1 MDKINSIQKVGMKKS
16 KRIFVFLFALV
27 MLMQTTFVSF
37 GSFAEEAPKKFKAY
51 TNARTPE
58 FIEIGEIDGGQV
70 KNPMVAY
77 CLNYKFA
84 YPKVKELKDKSAEYT
99 KLDSKDLNDLETS
112 KKDKDLYE
120 NLRRVLYNGYPTD
133 GAHFVEFGK
142 VSENRMRFLTQ
153 YAIWHY
159 TDGKSAQDF
168 KLSGSEKEI
177 FESLINANSENLRKV
192 PDSFNPTL
200 FKNDKSIKAD
210 NSANAHKPYFQ
221 NLIGSPKSD
230 DKTYDIYAQK
240 VWEGMTGSDKPVVE
254 FELREKNGDKKV
266 NIDNN
271 PVEMTVSKDKEMS
284 DVVVW
289 KGLKKSPT
297 EYKVVEKYK
306 SDEDSKKYISSS
318 LTGNGRKESPYT
330 ITNGKLNSSFILQI
344 NANKRWE
351 NVNGVEKPE
360 VYLGLFRKTATKPEK
375 LVTKEML
382 NYGMGKNNH
391 PNFENPI
398 KVDSSQNVFTK
409 HLTTLNLLDK
419 VDGNDP
425 NSESYIYF
433 MKELKKV
440 GEEFKDFDSQGF
452 TSKLETNNLKPNNP
466 MFTFTNTYTG
476 KFKINISKKKIT
488 GEDELQGADLR
499 VLKSTGENVISWTSS
514 NKPKEIE
521 LTEGDYKLVEDTAPA
536 GYEKVSV
543 FEFSVNKKGEVT
555 LKNNV
560 EGVNVDNSKSTLII
574 RDKNEKVSKNIKISK
589 ISNDQ
594 TPLKDVEIKITK
606 INDKTNLDTDISLN
620 PDKDIVAKFI
630 TTGTDEE
637 ISLKPG
643 SYKLEEISTP
653 ETHEKLEKVI
663 YFDVDEN
670 GTITFKAGEDYN
682 NIAVAD
688 KDKLTVINKKK
699 PEELKEISIS
709 KQNLAG
715 EEIEGA
721 RIQIKT
727 LDGQVAKGKL
737 GEESDKDL
745 SWTSGKTSQKI
756 SLKAGKYI
764 FHEEAAPNGYKTVTD
779 IKFTVD
785 NGGKISDLKF
795 FENGKE
801 TKVPTENESKVEG
814 ETKLVVKDKIEEK
827 AVINTSI
834 GFDGKFAQAGQE
846 LNLTKDKAGT
856 DKTVE
861 DKIEY
866 KNLPSGQK
874 YTFKADLYESPLD
887 AKEWKSVGSTNV
899 TVDVPESGSGE
910 TKVEFKKVT
919 LNVGSKY
926 TVVVKAESNNN
937 LLEKEGKLEKHI
949 IIHNEGKN
957 DKTETII
964 VEKNV
969 PQPQEP
975 KKKDIV
981 VSKVQLGDDNNVVKE
996 VVGAKIQIFEG
1007 ENTSGKKV
1015 DEWTTES
1022 GKNHEVK
1029 GLEVGKKYTLHEEVA
1044 PKGLKVVTDFVFTVD
1059 ENGNVKVE
1067 TTLTSGKA
1075 EFKDGKLIVTDDKE
1089 VVQPQEPKPEEPKPE
1104 PKPKNPKV
1112 EPELEREPKMKKT
1125 SIGLSSSISMVLVGM
1140 AGLVISSKKR
1150 NK

>member
-1 MDKINSIQKVGMKKS
+1 MDKINSIQKVYMKKS
-16 KRIFVFLFALV
+16 KRIFAFLFALV

-51 TNARTPE
+51 ANSRTPE

-70 KNPMVAY
+70 KNRMVAY

-99 KLDSKDLNDLETS
+99 KLDSKDLNDLETT
-112 KKDKDLYE
+112 KKDDDLYE

-142 VSENRMRFLTQ
+142 ISENRMRFLTQ

-159 TDGKSAQDF
+159 TDGKNAEDF
-168 KLSGSEKEI
+168 NLSGSEKEI

-240 VWEGMTGSDKPVVE
+240 VWEGMKGSDKPVVE

-266 NIDNN
+266 DIANN

-289 KGLKKSPT
+289 KDLKKSPT

-306 SDEDSKKYISSS
+306 SDADSKKYISSS

-344 NANKRWE
+344 KINKYWE
-351 NVNGVEKPE
+351 NVDGVEKPE
-360 VYLGLFRKTATKPEK
+360 VYLGLFRKTATKPEE
-375 LVTKEML
+375 LVTKAML
-382 NYGMGKNNH
+382 NYGMGQENH

-398 KVDSSQNVFTK
+398 KVDSSQSIFTK
-409 HLTTLNLLDK
+409 DLTRLNLLGK
-419 VDGNDP
+419 VDGSDP

-440 GEEFKDFDSQGF
+440 GENFEDFDAQGF
-452 TSKLETNNLKPNNP
+452 TSKLETNNSKETNP
-466 MFTFTNTYTG
+466 TFTFTNTYTG
-476 KFKINISKKKIT
+476 KFKINISKKKIA

-688 KDKLTVINKKK
+688 KDKLTVINNKK
-699 PEELKEISIS
+699 PE
-709 KQNLAG
+709 
-715 EEIEGA
+715 
-721 RIQIKT
+721 
-727 LDGQVAKGKL
+727 
-737 GEESDKDL
+737 
-745 SWTSGKTSQKI
+745 
-756 SLKAGKYI
+756 
-764 FHEEAAPNGYKTVTD
+764 
-779 IKFTVD
+779 
-785 NGGKISDLKF
+785 
-795 FENGKE
+795 
-801 TKVPTENESKVEG
+801 
-814 ETKLVVKDKIEEK
+814 
-827 AVINTSI
+827 
-834 GFDGKFAQAGQE
+834 
-846 LNLTKDKAGT
+846 
-856 DKTVE
+856 
-861 DKIEY
+861 
-866 KNLPSGQK
+866 
-874 YTFKADLYESPLD
+874 
-887 AKEWKSVGSTNV
+887 
-899 TVDVPESGSGE
+899 
-910 TKVEFKKVT
+910 
-919 LNVGSKY
+919 
-926 TVVVKAESNNN
+926 
-937 LLEKEGKLEKHI
+937 
-949 IIHNEGKN
+949 
-957 DKTETII
+957 
-964 VEKNV
+964 
-969 PQPQEP
+969 EP

-981 VSKVQLGDDNNVVKE
+981 VSKVQLGDDNNEVKE

-1007 ENTSGKKV
+1007 ENTSGNKV
-1015 DEWTTES
+1015 DEWITES

-1089 VVQPQEPKPEEPKPE
+1089 VVQPEEPKKKDIVVSKVQLGDDNNEVKEVVGAKIQIFEGENTSGNKVDEWITESGKNHEVKGLEVGKKYTLHEEVAPKGLKVVTDFVFTVDENGNVKVETTFTSGKAEFKDGKLIVTDDKDVVQPQEPKPEEPKPE
-1104 PKPKNPKV
+1104 NPSPKPEPKDNQ
-1112 EPELEREPKMKKT
+1112 EPKMKKT

>member
-1 MDKINSIQKVGMKKS
+1 MKKS
-16 KRIFVFLFALV
+16 KRIFAFLFALV

-37 GSFAEEAPKKFKAY
+37 GSFAEETPKKFKAY
-51 TNARTPE
+51 ANSRTPE

-70 KNPMVAY
+70 KNRMVAY

-99 KLDSKDLNDLETS
+99 KLDSKDLKDLETT
-112 KKDKDLYE
+112 KNDKDLYE

-142 VSENRMRFLTQ
+142 ISENRMRFLTQ
-153 YAIWHY
+153 YAIWYY
-159 TDGKSAQDF
+159 TDGKNAKDF
-168 KLSGSEKEI
+168 NLSGSEKEI
-177 FESLINANSENLRKV
+177 FESLINPDSENLRKV

-240 VWEGMTGSDKPVVE
+240 VWEGMKCSNNPEGSNNPEVKCLDKPVVI
-254 FELREKNGDKKV
+254 FELQEKNGKKV
-266 NIDNN
+266 DIANN
-271 PVEMTVSKDKEMS
+271 PVEMTVPKDKEMS

-289 KGLKKSPT
+289 KDLKKSPT

-306 SDEDSKKYISSS
+306 SDADSKKYISSS

-344 NANKRWE
+344 KINKHWK
-351 NVNGVEKPE
+351 NVDGVEKPE
-360 VYLGLFRKTATKPEK
+360 VYLGLFRKTATKPEE
-375 LVTKEML
+375 LVTKAML
-382 NYGMGKNNH
+382 NYGMGQENH

-398 KVDSSQNVFTK
+398 KVDSSQSIFTK
-409 HLTTLNLLDK
+409 DLTRLNLLGK
-419 VDGNDP
+419 VDGSDP

-440 GEEFKDFDSQGF
+440 GENFEDFDAQGF
-452 TSKLETNNLKPNNP
+452 TSKLETNNSKETNP
-466 MFTFTNTYTG
+466 TFTFTNTYTG
-476 KFKINISKKKIT
+476 KFKINISKKKIA

-688 KDKLTVINKKK
+688 KDKLTVINNKK
-699 PEELKEISIS
+699 PE
-709 KQNLAG
+709 
-715 EEIEGA
+715 
-721 RIQIKT
+721 
-727 LDGQVAKGKL
+727 
-737 GEESDKDL
+737 
-745 SWTSGKTSQKI
+745 
-756 SLKAGKYI
+756 
-764 FHEEAAPNGYKTVTD
+764 
-779 IKFTVD
+779 
-785 NGGKISDLKF
+785 
-795 FENGKE
+795 
-801 TKVPTENESKVEG
+801 
-814 ETKLVVKDKIEEK
+814 
-827 AVINTSI
+827 
-834 GFDGKFAQAGQE
+834 
-846 LNLTKDKAGT
+846 
-856 DKTVE
+856 
-861 DKIEY
+861 
-866 KNLPSGQK
+866 
-874 YTFKADLYESPLD
+874 
-887 AKEWKSVGSTNV
+887 
-899 TVDVPESGSGE
+899 
-910 TKVEFKKVT
+910 
-919 LNVGSKY
+919 
-926 TVVVKAESNNN
+926 
-937 LLEKEGKLEKHI
+937 
-949 IIHNEGKN
+949 
-957 DKTETII
+957 
-964 VEKNV
+964 
-969 PQPQEP
+969 EP

-981 VSKVQLGDDNNVVKE
+981 VSKVQLG
-996 VVGAKIQIFEG
+996 
-1007 ENTSGKKV
+1007 
-1015 DEWTTES
+1015 
-1022 GKNHEVK
+1022 
-1029 GLEVGKKYTLHEEVA
+1029 
-1044 PKGLKVVTDFVFTVD
+1044 
-1059 ENGNVKVE
+1059 
-1067 TTLTSGKA
+1067 
-1075 EFKDGKLIVTDDKE
+1075 
-1089 VVQPQEPKPEEPKPE
+1089 
-1104 PKPKNPKV
+1104 
-1112 EPELEREPKMKKT
+1112 
-1125 SIGLSSSISMVLVGM
+1125 
-1140 AGLVISSKKR
+1140 
-1150 NK
+1150 

>member
-16 KRIFVFLFALV
+16 KRIFAFLFALV

-99 KLDSKDLNDLETS
+99 KLDSKDLKDLETT

-159 TDGKSAQDF
+159 TDEKSAQDF

-177 FESLINANSENLRKV
+177 FESLINPNSENLRKV

-254 FELREKNGDKKV
+254 FELQEKNGDKKV
-266 NIDNN
+266 DIANN

-289 KGLKKSPT
+289 KDLKKSPT

-306 SDEDSKKYISSS
+306 SDADSKKYISSS

-344 NANKRWE
+344 KINKRWE
-351 NVNGVEKPE
+351 NVGGVEKPE
-360 VYLGLFRKTATKPEK
+360 VYLGLFRKTATKQEE
-375 LVTKEML
+375 LVTKDML
-382 NYGMGKNNH
+382 KYGMGQKNH

-398 KVDSSQNVFTK
+398 KVDSSQSIFTK
-409 HLTTLNLLDK
+409 DLTQLNLLGK
-419 VDGNDP
+419 VDGNDE

-440 GEEFKDFDSQGF
+440 GEKFEDFDAKGF
-452 TSKLETNNLKPNNP
+452 TSKLETNNLKDTNP
-466 MFTFTNTYTG
+466 IFTFTNTYTG
-476 KFKINISKKKIT
+476 KFKINISKKKIV

-560 EGVNVDNSKSTLII
+560 EGVNVDNSKSTLIV
-574 RDKNEKVSKNIKISK
+574 RDKDEKVSKNIKISK

-670 GTITFKAGEDYN
+670 GTITLKAGEDYN

-737 GEESDKDL
+737 GEESDKEL
-745 SWTSGKTSQKI
+745 IWTSGKNSQKI
-756 SLKAGKYI
+756 SLKAGTYI
-764 FHEEAAPNGYKTVTD
+764 FHEETAPKGYTTVTD
-779 IKFTVD
+779 IKFTVSND
-785 NGGKISDLKF
+785 GKISDLKF

-801 TKVPTENESKVEG
+801 TKAPTENESKVEG

-834 GFDGKFAQAGQE
+834 GFDGNFAQAGQE

-861 DKIEY
+861 DKINY
-866 KNLPSGQK
+866 ANLPSGQK
-874 YTFKADLYESPLD
+874 YTFKADLYEFPLD
-887 AKEWKSVGSTNV
+887 ANEWKNVGSTQE
-899 TVDVPESGSGE
+899 TVDVPEIGSGE
-910 TKVEFKKVT
+910 IKVKFEKVT

-926 TVVVKAESNNN
+926 TVVVKVESNNN
-937 LLEKEGKLEKHI
+937 LLEKESKLEKHI
-949 IIHNEGKN
+949 INHNEDKN
-957 DKTETII
+957 DKAETII
-964 VEKNV
+964 VEKDI
-969 PQPQEP
+969 PQPEEL
-975 KKKDIV
+975 KEISI
-981 VSKVQLGDDNNVVKE
+981 SKQNLAGE
-996 VVGAKIQIFEG
+996 EIEGAKIQIKTLDG
-1007 ENTSGKKV
+1007 QV
-1015 DEWTTES
+1015 
-1022 GKNHEVK
+1022 VK
-1029 GLEVGKKYTLHEEVA
+1029 GKLGEESDKELSWTSRKTSQKISLKAGTYIFHEEAA
-1044 PKGLKVVTDFVFTVD
+1044 PNGYKTVTDIKFTVD
-1059 ENGNVKVE
+1059 NDGKISDLKFFENGTEKKAPTENESKVE
-1067 TTLTSGKA
+1067 GETKLVVKDKIEEKA
-1075 EFKDGKLIVTDDKE
+1075 V
-1089 VVQPQEPKPEEPKPE
+1089 
-1104 PKPKNPKV
+1104 
-1112 EPELEREPKMKKT
+1112 
-1125 SIGLSSSISMVLVGM
+1125 
-1140 AGLVISSKKR
+1140 
-1150 NK
+1150 